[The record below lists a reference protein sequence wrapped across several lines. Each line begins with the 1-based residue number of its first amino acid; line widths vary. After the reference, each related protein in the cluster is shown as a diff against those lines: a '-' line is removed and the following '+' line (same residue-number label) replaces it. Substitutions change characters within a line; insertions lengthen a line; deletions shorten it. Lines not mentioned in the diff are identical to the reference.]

1 MDTPDG
7 GMVMPV
13 SNLTEFFRDALDEAL
28 AHQKVALDAH
38 SAHYVVNL
46 LTLFSRVEHS
56 HAELKPGCR
65 WISLADLLAQAQA
78 AQTPAEQVA
87 SLQRLGDVSLF
98 MAGFCAHGFARRLVD
113 VDYPIAMGGRAYGM
127 LAGQLTRGPRRALG
141 EVFAELARKF
151 QPVVDAL
158 GEIAD
163 SARSWS
169 QDDVLRL
176 YEIWLK
182 TGSRRAHAVLRQL
195 GVQPHAVPL
204 HTH

>member
-1 MDTPDG
+1 
-7 GMVMPV
+7 
-13 SNLTEFFRDALDEAL
+13 
-28 AHQKVALDAH
+28 
-38 SAHYVVNL
+38 
-46 LTLFSRVEHS
+46 
-56 HAELKPGCR
+56 
-65 WISLADLLAQAQA
+65 
-78 AQTPAEQVA
+78 
-87 SLQRLGDVSLF
+87 

-127 LAGQLTRGPRRALG
+127 LAGQLARGPRRALG

-169 QDDVLRL
+169 QHDVLRL

-182 TGSRRAHAVLRQL
+182 TGSTRAHAVLRQL
-195 GVQPHAVPL
+195 GVQPVTVPL

>member
-7 GMVMPV
+7 GKVMPV
-13 SNLTEFFRDALDEAL
+13 SNLTEFFRDALDAAL
-28 AHQKVALDAH
+28 AHQNVALDAH

-65 WISLADLLAQAQA
+65 WISLADLLAQAQS
-78 AQTPAEQVA
+78 AQSPAEQA
-87 SLQRLGDVSLF
+87 AALQRLGDVSLF
-98 MAGFCAHGFARRLVD
+98 MAGFCAHGFSRRLVD

-127 LAGQLTRGPRRALG
+127 LAGQMVRGPRRALG

-163 SARSWS
+163 SARNWS
-169 QDDVLRL
+169 QHDVLRL

-182 TGSRRAHAVLRQL
+182 TGSTRAHVLLRQL